1 MRTIISFS
9 KEINQE
15 LKNELAKAYTINNV
29 RLYRVIQALLYIGDK
44 DCDFSFTKIA
54 SLIDVTRKTVANWFK
69 NFVCG
74 GLDWLRNDPF
84 NFKTRGRKARLN
96 KKQKKELYK
105 MIEAGPEKNGFYSGV
120 WNSAMI
126 AELIFIKFGVQ
137 YNLRYLCSLLKK
149 NGLELSK
156 GEIYTRQM

>member
-1 MRTIISFS
+1 MRKIISFS

-15 LKNELAKAYTINNV
+15 LKNELAKAYTLNNV

-54 SLIDVTRKTVANWFK
+54 SLMDVTRKTVTNWFK
-69 NFVCG
+69 NFACG

-96 KKQKKELYK
+96 KEQKKELYK
-105 MIEAGPEKNGFYSGV
+105 RIDAGPEKNGFYSGV

-137 YNLRYLCSLLKK
+137 YNLRYLFTFKK